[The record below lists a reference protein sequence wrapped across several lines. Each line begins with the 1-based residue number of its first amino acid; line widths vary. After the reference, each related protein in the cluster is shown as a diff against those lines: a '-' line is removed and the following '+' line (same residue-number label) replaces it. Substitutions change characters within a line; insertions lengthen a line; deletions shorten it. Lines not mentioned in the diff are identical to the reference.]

1 MNSNYVLASKFNLQW
16 PLCLRKAALG
26 TWFLS
31 YYTTV
36 LTELSALS
44 AFWVL
49 LPCCCILALSIL
61 FISSPSKSD
70 SRDKSVWHS
79 LKFTGL
85 ASPRNI
91 QIWGGAYWKFVGYG
105 RKMARAPGRE
115 YLGWINH
122 QFWRR
127 PVTRTCP
134 QSQSLTHWAT
144 LSSARSPI
152 ESSQWNPHIS
162 SSGS

>member
-1 MNSNYVLASKFNLQW
+1 MFNIQW
-16 PLCLRKAALG
+16 PLCLRKAAIG
-26 TWFLS
+26 QWFLS
-31 YYTTV
+31 FYTMYTIHCIV

-70 SRDKSVWHS
+70 SPDKSVWHS

-144 LSSARSPI
+144 KSSARSPI

-162 SSGS
+162 SLGS